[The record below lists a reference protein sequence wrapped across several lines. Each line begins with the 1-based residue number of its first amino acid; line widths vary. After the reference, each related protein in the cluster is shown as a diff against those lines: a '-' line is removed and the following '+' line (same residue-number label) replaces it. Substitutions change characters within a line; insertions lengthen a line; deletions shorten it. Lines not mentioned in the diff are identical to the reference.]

1 MNISIKDVF
10 AMVNGGLI
18 YPTPSKCFTYVTKT
32 IANLTTYSRKLGD
45 YSCTIIFKIDIM
57 KNPNN

>member
-1 MNISIKDVF
+1 MNISIEDVF

-18 YPTPSKCFTYVTKT
+18 YPNLSKCFMYVTKT
-32 IANLTTYSRKLGD
+32 ISNLTTYSRGD
-45 YSCTIIFKIDIM
+45 YNCTIIFEIDIM